1 MKYPR
6 SYSCLALQ
14 GLLLGVLFWGLSLP
28 GKVTLEM
35 AFQKSPLAHGELAY
49 LTMALVSDDGQKATF
64 TKPVDFPK
72 GMPFQVLRRQ
82 GPSVQQ
88 QSSVQIINGKTTQS
102 RTITSVY
109 QFLLNPLQEGTLT
122 IPAFSVECNGKQM
135 QTTPVTVNVLAKG
148 ASPEDALLGA
158 VSLKQ
163 EVSPSHLLPGGKTVY
178 SITLRYPLALKT
190 TGSFQFLHSG
200 DYQLTNDFEVEAV
213 PNPQTGEDYW
223 EKTETVD
230 GIPCHVISFKRRLT
244 PKRQGAIHIPPL
256 CTDFTYASSTPQPN
270 GTRSSRRGVFFS
282 DIFDDPFFTRQS
294 YLTEPLYADEIT
306 LDIQDFPEEG
316 KPQDFSGLL
325 GPLQA
330 DLSLEMTD
338 CFVGDPIP
346 LTLILTGESLSNETT
361 PPQWEEALE
370 ADGAFR
376 LSGDTPP
383 ALDPEAP
390 NALRVSR
397 TLRPLKPG
405 VFTLPSLTFSYY
417 DPDDQAYETTAT
429 KPLTVTV
436 QSAEKAVL
444 GNAAATTHQNAA
456 SPAKT
461 AQPTP
466 PSEGPASV
474 NCGDDAFLS
483 RPWSPLPG
491 APRAPWLLLILLP
504 VVLLLADFLQPAI
517 RQRILQARQR
527 RFPWQAARR
536 KLENSLN
543 HIDGTDAQASRK
555 LSVALEEFLKTRLAL
570 NTPFSLAELKDAL
583 TKNGVAAERADALLA
598 LQARCQA
605 ILYGNQPADPH
616 ALADEIRQDT
626 QCL

>member
-6 SYSCLALQ
+6 SYHCSVLQ
-14 GLLLGVLFWGLSLP
+14 GLLLGVLLWSLSLQ

-35 AFQKSPLAHGELAY
+35 SFQKSPLAHGELAY

-122 IPAFSVECNGKQM
+122 IPAFTVECNGKQL

-163 EVSPSHLLPGGKTVY
+163 EVSPAHLLPGGKTTY
-178 SITLRYPLALKT
+178 SITLRYPIALKD
-190 TGSFQFLHSG
+190 TGSFQFVHSG
-200 DYQLTNDFEVEAV
+200 DYLLSNDFEVEAI
-213 PNPQTGEDYW
+213 PNPQNGTDCW

-244 PKRQGAIHIPPL
+244 PKRQGTIHIPPL
-256 CTDFTYASSTPQPN
+256 CTDFTYASSTPQAN
-270 GTRSSRRGVFFS
+270 GGRPSRRGGFFE
-282 DIFDDPFFTRQS
+282 DIFDEPFFTRQT

-306 LDIQDFPEEG
+306 LEIQDFPEEG

-330 DLSLEMTD
+330 KLSLEMTD

-346 LTLILTGESLSNETT
+346 LTLTLTGDSFSDETT
-361 PPQWEEALE
+361 LPQWEEALE

-376 LSGDTPP
+376 ISGDTPP

-390 NALRVSR
+390 NTLKVSR

-405 VFTLPSLTFSYY
+405 VFTLPALTFSYY
-417 DPDDQAYETTAT
+417 DPEDQAYENTST

-444 GNAAATTHQNAA
+444 GNSPAATTGNAP
-456 SPAKT
+456 SPAKAT
-461 AQPTP
+461 SAKPA
-466 PSEGPASV
+466 SEGPATV
-474 NCGDDAFLS
+474 NCEDDAFLS
-483 RPWSPLPG
+483 RPWSTLLG
-491 APRAPWLLLILLP
+491 ARRAPWLLLILLP
-504 VVLLLADFLQPAI
+504 ILLLAADFLQPTI
-517 RQRILQARQR
+517 RQRILQARQK

-536 KLENSLN
+536 KLDHALN
-543 HIDGTDAQASRK
+543 HVDANDAEASRK

-583 TKNGVAAERADALLA
+583 TKNGVAAEHADALVA
-598 LQARCQA
+598 LQACCQA
-605 ILYGNQPADPH
+605 ILYGNQPADPN
-616 ALADEIRQDT
+616 ALAEEVRQDT